1 MPLLRTH
8 RKKQCWIISTFD
20 STSFHNNPGV
30 PPFSGFRA
38 NLAPAVFRNNSG
50 ALTMLR
56 NAAKGAAK
64 RAVTEL
70 SQYPKPGE
78 KLHGFTLLRTK
89 HVPELELT
97 ALHLTHDKTGAD
109 YLHLAR
115 EDSNNVFSIGFK
127 TNPPD
132 DTGVPHILEH
142 TTLCGSEKYPIR
154 DPFFKMLPRTLS
166 NFMNAFTASDH
177 TFYPFAT
184 TNARDFQNLM
194 SVYLDA
200 TLHPL
205 LKKTDFTQ
213 EGWRIGPE
221 NPRVAEADGEVS
233 PEDSKLV
240 FKGVVYN
247 EMKGQMSDAG
257 YLFYIRFQDHIF
269 PSIHNSGGDPSKIT
283 DLTYE
288 QLKTFHAEH
297 YHPSNAKLMTY
308 GDMPLADHLREVDA
322 QMNAFERI
330 KADIEHKQPIDL
342 GSGPQ
347 TVKVF
352 GPVDPLADPDKQY
365 KTSVSWI
372 AGDTSDVVEATAL
385 SLLSSLLMDGYGS
398 PLYKG
403 LIESGLGTDFS
414 PNAGYDVSAAI
425 GIFSVGLTGVSESN
439 VETVKSEVQRIL
451 RDVRDKGFERSK
463 IDGYLHQF
471 ELSLKHKTANFGMSV
486 LQRLKG
492 KWFSGTDPFN
502 SLAWNDTI
510 AAFEAKLAQG
520 GYLEGLINKYFMN
533 DNTLTFTMAP
543 SENYGTELAKE
554 EEERLAVKIAQAT
567 EEAGGEGPARKFF
580 EQRELELLA
589 EQDKSNTQDL
599 SCLPSVHVKDIPR
612 EKEPIVI
619 RDEVL
624 SGTKIQWREAPT
636 NGLTYFRAINT
647 IENLPDEL
655 RALIPL
661 FTDSIMRLG
670 TKDMTME
677 QLEDLIKLKTGGI
690 SVNYMT
696 TPSPTDFHQASEGFV
711 LGGMALDR
719 HVPEMFDLL
728 RKLILETNFDS
739 PEAALRI
746 RQLLLASADGIVNDI
761 ASSGHSYA
769 RRYAESGLTRDAY
782 LTEQVSGLSQVK
794 LITSLAG
801 RPESDQLE
809 DVIDKLKQIQAIA
822 LAGNNIRTA
831 LTCGSDSVGANS
843 SALTQFMSSRAS
855 RSTTLSA
862 TSKESPVRDIKSFFP
877 LPYQVYYGSLAL
889 PTVSYTSPDSAP
901 LQILAQLLTHKH
913 LHHEIRE
920 KGGAYGGGAYSK
932 GLEGLFGFYSYR
944 DPNPQNTLS
953 IMRNA
958 GRWAVDK
965 QWSDRDLEEAKIS
978 IFQSV
983 DAPKSVNSEG
993 MLRFLSGIT
1002 DEMLQKRREQFLD
1015 VTKDQ
1020 VREVAQEYVVNALAS
1035 QSEQIAFLGKKQDW
1049 VDDSWKVREINVDA
1063 TG

>member
-1 MPLLRTH
+1 
-8 RKKQCWIISTFD
+8 
-20 STSFHNNPGV
+20 
-30 PPFSGFRA
+30 
-38 NLAPAVFRNNSG
+38 
-50 ALTMLR
+50 MLR
-56 NAAKGAAK
+56 NVAKGAAK

-78 KLHGFTLLRTK
+78 TLHGFTLLRTK

-97 ALHLTHDKTGAD
+97 ALHLKHNKTGAD
-109 YLHLAR
+109 YLHIAR

-184 TNARDFQNLM
+184 TNAQDFQNLM

-221 NPRVAEADGEVS
+221 NPRVAETEGQAS
-233 PEDSKLV
+233 AEDSKLV

-269 PSIHNSGGDPSKIT
+269 PSLNNSGGDPQKIT

-288 QLKTFHAEH
+288 QLKKFHAEH

-308 GDMPLADHLREVDA
+308 GDMPLADHLREIDA
-322 QMNAFERI
+322 QMSAFERI
-330 KADIEHKQPIDL
+330 EADIEHKQPIDL
-342 GSGPQ
+342 SSGPQ

-372 AGDTSDVVEATAL
+372 AGDTSNVVESFSVA
-385 SLLSSLLMDGYGS
+385 LLSSLLMDGYGS

-414 PNAGYDVSAAI
+414 PNAGYDGSAAT
-425 GIFSVGLTGVSESN
+425 GIFSVGLTGVHESD
-439 VETVKSEVQRIL
+439 VEKVKSEIQRIL
-451 RDVRDKGFERSK
+451 RDVRDKGFERGK
-463 IDGYLHQF
+463 IDGYLHQL

-492 KWFSGTDPFN
+492 KWFSGTDPFD
-502 SLAWNDTI
+502 SLAWNDTV
-510 AAFEAKLAQG
+510 AAFEAKLGQG
-520 GYLEGLINKYFMN
+520 GYLEGLIDKYFSN

-543 SENYGTELAKE
+543 SDNYGTELAKE
-554 EEERLAVKIAQAT
+554 EEERLALKIAQAA
-567 EEAGGEGPARKFF
+567 EEAGGEEAARTFF
-580 EQRELELLA
+580 EQRELELLT
-589 EQDKSNTQDL
+589 EQNKSNTQDL
-599 SCLPSVHVKDIPR
+599 SCLPSVHVSDIPR
-612 EKEPIVI
+612 EKEPIIV
-619 RDEVL
+619 RDEV
-624 SGTKIQWREAPT
+624 SNGTKIQWREAPT

-647 IENLPDEL
+647 FENLPDEL

-661 FTDSIMRLG
+661 FSDSIMRLG

-677 QLEDLIKLKTGGI
+677 QLEDLIKLKTGGV
-690 SVNYMT
+690 SVSYMT
-696 TPSPTDFHQASEGFV
+696 TPSPTDFHQASEG
-711 LGGMALDR
+711 LMLRGMALDR
-719 HVPEMFDLL
+719 NVPEMFEIL

-746 RQLLLASADGIVNDI
+746 RQLLQASADGIVNDI
-761 ASSGHSYA
+761 ASSGHAYA

-809 DVIDKLKQIQAIA
+809 DVIDKLKKIQSIA
-822 LAGNNIRTA
+822 LAGNIRTA
-831 LTCGSDSVGANS
+831 LTCGYDSTGANS
-843 SALTQFMSSRAS
+843 SALTQFMSSRARQS
-855 RSTTLSA
+855 ITFPSD
-862 TSKESPVRDIKSFFP
+862 SKQSPARDIKAFFP

-889 PTVSYTSPDSAP
+889 PTVSYTSPDGAP

-920 KGGAYGGGAYSK
+920 KGGAYGGGAYMK

-958 GRWAVDK
+958 GRWAVD
-965 QWSDRDLEEAKIS
+965 QEWSSQDLEEAKIS
-978 IFQSV
+978 VFQSV
-983 DAPKSVNSEG
+983 DAPKSVNTEG
-993 MLRFLSGIT
+993 MLRFVSGVT
-1002 DEMLQKRREQFLD
+1002 DEMQQKRRERLLD

-1020 VREVAQEYVVNALAS
+1020 VREVAQKYIVDGLAK
-1035 QSEQIAFLGKKQDW
+1035 QSERTAFLGKKQDW
-1049 VDDSWKVREINVDA
+1049 VDSSWQVREINVDVPE
-1063 TG
+1063 

>member
-1 MPLLRTH
+1 
-8 RKKQCWIISTFD
+8 
-20 STSFHNNPGV
+20 
-30 PPFSGFRA
+30 
-38 NLAPAVFRNNSG
+38 
-50 ALTMLR
+50 MLR